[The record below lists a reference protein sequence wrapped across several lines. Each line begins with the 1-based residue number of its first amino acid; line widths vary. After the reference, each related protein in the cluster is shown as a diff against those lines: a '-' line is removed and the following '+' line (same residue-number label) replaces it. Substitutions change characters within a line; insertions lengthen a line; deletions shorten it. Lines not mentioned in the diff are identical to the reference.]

1 MWRKIVTPLESKVQ
15 TTGST
20 RDQNFVSNQDEKT
33 HKEFLNFAKDVLFW
47 IVNSSPNGENL
58 QKYLALCV

>member
-20 RDQNFVSNQDEKT
+20 RDQNFISNQDEKT
-33 HKEFLNFAKDVLFW
+33 HKEFLNFA
-47 IVNSSPNGENL
+47 NGENL